1 MTRMSKSSSHADEP
15 TVINETDLSRAWAS
29 VFLRIIDGRGTEV
42 SPLVLSV
49 SGFDDEGRLPE
60 KAPVRQTLDQV
71 LKQKRKISVED
82 VAFTIFPERLWQIAR
97 HDRARLFELY
107 RGVYPRYVAM
117 NRRANGRATQN
128 SSRRLRGIWC
138 AMAAALDL

>member
-15 TVINETDLSRAWAS
+15 TVINETDLSRAWGS

-60 KAPVRQTLDQV
+60 KAPVAKPLIR
-71 LKQKRKISVED
+71 
-82 VAFTIFPERLWQIAR
+82 
-97 HDRARLFELY
+97 
-107 RGVYPRYVAM
+107 
-117 NRRANGRATQN
+117 
-128 SSRRLRGIWC
+128 C
-138 AMAAALDL
+138 